1 MPINHVDVRPLKD
14 ITKKKIFVDVVSDG
28 KVGLDKPVEAQIYR
42 DKVSWYAIFYKY
54 IPEAVNLSGM
64 KYAFNPTE
72 VRWRRTIW
80 MLVLLT
86 GVSVLT
92 QQITDRIRHYLSTPV
107 SVDVV
112 YEHQDSVPF
121 PSVAICNI
129 NAFNSSQLR
138 DPEMREFLEEWQLGD
153 HLNISRYQ
161 SVLSSYE
168 MTDMYYNFSHLL
180 NETVLSVHWNQE
192 ILNHSVMTMKMTDW
206 GICFVFNDIDN
217 GEEGLVVTN
226 AGSSR
231 GLEIFLDAHQA
242 EYFFQPT
249 AIYGAGFKV
258 LLYDRGTEPVI
269 EGKSFAIATGVQ
281 TWVNNLEEPYGQCS
295 HRTLNHFAN
304 YSYVACETECLSE
317 FLIGQCGC
325 KTLAMTGEAR
335 ECTAYQYFSCISP
348 NIANYTSEGCDC
360 PMACFSRQYVE
371 SVSFSNFPSDFM
383 ASIIAESYSTTP
395 SNVQKNM
402 CAVNI
407 FMKDLS
413 VQKISQQADYS
424 VASLMSDIGGSLGLW
439 LGGSVLTVFEIV
451 DLIGYSAYVHS
462 RKIPQ
467 KTPST
472 S

>member
-80 MLVLLT
+80 LFVLLT
-86 GVSVLT
+86 GVSILT

-129 NAFNSSQLR
+129 NAFNSSQLK
-138 DPEMREFLEEWQLGD
+138 DPEMREFLQEWQLGD
-153 HLNISRYQ
+153 HLNISRYR

-180 NETVLSVHWNQE
+180 SETVLSVHWNQE

-249 AIYGAGFKV
+249 ARYGAGFKV

-295 HRTLNHFAN
+295 HKTLNHFAN
-304 YSYVACETECLSE
+304 YSYVACKTECLSE

-348 NIANYTSEGCDC
+348 NIGKA
-360 PMACFSRQYVE
+360 VH
-371 SVSFSNFPSDFM
+371 
-383 ASIIAESYSTTP
+383 TP
-395 SNVQKNM
+395 RGFFFLLKNT

-462 RKIPQ
+462 RRIPQ
-467 KTPST
+467 KKPST